1 MALILSSSDA
11 FASTRL
17 AVFAS
22 WANDNE
28 GEESVCRR
36 IRVHILKGINIID
49 FRHTGR
55 QEPRQF
61 PTTSVTSPLEP
72 PFVSSNKISTSV

>member
-17 AVFAS
+17 AVLAS
-22 WANDNE
+22 WASDIE

-36 IRVHILKGINIID
+36 IRVDIKGVNIISN
-49 FRHTGR
+49 RHTL
-55 QEPRQF
+55 EDN
-61 PTTSVTSPLEP
+61 SPDSSP
-72 PFVSSNKISTSV
+72 PHLCPVSI